1 LTSVVILSCRLSG
14 ASDAKAAAVDEN
26 EEQDDAD
33 EQDEEKMKTSD
44 EVR

>member
-1 LTSVVILSCRLSG
+1 MLCHLSAG
-14 ASDAKAAAVDEN
+14 SDAVKAAAVDEH

-44 EVR
+44 EVE